1 MMNDLQA
8 KYSVG
13 DALTFEQ
20 MVQTKKEEKET
31 SIFNPFEKSKEEN
44 PYLFED
50 ANVGLRKFV
59 VVNLVGE
66 EFCQKHDEKKCMM
79 KVKVS
84 TLSQDKANQMCK
96 LIQEKDKKYGLYIIE
111 MFKFICLPPL
121 THDADSD
128 SEMNMAIEMEYSA
141 LNDEKDEFNHR
152 KEKMLSEVK
161 RHNEIAQKIA
171 QGELDES
178 EAESAP
184 ILPENMTK
192 DSSNREASDSM
203 EPDAPLCTD
212 RYVVIATLNITKYE
226 KMREKLIVKL
236 CGTFENESAAN
247 THMTNLK
254 KDTKYKLFDV
264 TVCDMYVWLEMPP
277 PYELI
282 ENVVYDS
289 KKLTETMGK
298 RKQTINIDA
307 SDMQMPQDE

>member
-1 MMNDLQA
+1 
-8 KYSVG
+8 
-13 DALTFEQ
+13 
-20 MVQTKKEEKET
+20 
-31 SIFNPFEKSKEEN
+31 
-44 PYLFED
+44 
-50 ANVGLRKFV
+50 
-59 VVNLVGE
+59 
-66 EFCQKHDEKKCMM
+66 
-79 KVKVS
+79 
-84 TLSQDKANQMCK
+84 
-96 LIQEKDKKYGLYIIE
+96 

-289 KKLTETMGK
+289 KKLTETTGK